1 MNNPVRAK
9 ILVVDDAPLI
19 RGMLVQV
26 LSKYGYEVDTA
37 EDGQQ
42 AIDYFMDH
50 HPDLIL
56 MDADMPVLDGVAA
69 CARIR
74 QLPDAKYLPII
85 IVTSFVEREW
95 VDRAYLAGATD
106 YVTKPV
112 NWDVLRNRIHYI
124 LQAKHAEEA
133 LFDEKEKAQVTL
145 ASIGD
150 GVITTDAQGRVEYM
164 NAVACRLTGWRNKD
178 AEGLPL
184 SHVFSVLDE
193 NSQRPITFPIHRC
206 LEEGKVVELLC
217 NTVLV
222 RHDDHQRFAIE
233 DSAAPIRDRNGY
245 IIGVVLVFHDVT
257 ENRKM
262 TQELSYQAKHDAL
275 TGLYNLHEF
284 KARLDSLLESQN
296 TILQQGTHALVY
308 MDLDQ
313 FKIVN
318 DTCGHEAGDQLLKDV
333 ALLLQRR
340 VESSTGFRRA
350 TLARL
355 GGDEFGLLLEYC
367 ELDAALIVANQLR
380 QEIESFRFFWSDGR
394 QEKGIFTIGISLGLV
409 LITSCSVNRKNLLAM
424 ADAACYAAK
433 NAGRNNVHV
442 YQENDAELLERH
454 KEIKWLTLIN
464 DNLERQHGFE
474 LFYQPIRPLRS
485 ESKGFHCEIFLRMD
499 DQNGNLLPPGA
510 FLSAA
515 ARYNLMPTLDRWVLQ
530 NVLEWLEKTPELI
543 DHVYLLSINVSG
555 YSLGDK
561 NFQASIIERLKKS
574 PVSARKL
581 CFEITE
587 TTAITNLTGAL
598 SFITALKK
606 LGCQFAL
613 DDFGSGMSSFAYL
626 KNLPVDYLKIDGD
639 LIRGIQ
645 KDDIDFAMVKA
656 INDIGHLMSL
666 RTIAESVENEEILQR
681 LQEVNVDYVQG
692 YGIERPHP
700 LREFVL
706 PK

>member
-1 MNNPVRAK
+1 MNNSARAK

-42 AIDYFMDH
+42 AINYFMDH

-95 VDRAYLAGATD
+95 VDRAYAAGATD

-150 GVITTDAQGRVEYM
+150 GVITTDAQGHVEYM
-164 NAVACRLTGWRNKD
+164 NAVACRLTGWRNEE

-184 SHVFSVLDE
+184 SRVFSVLDE
-193 NSQRPITFPIHRC
+193 NSQRPIAFPINRC
-206 LEEGKVVELLC
+206 LEEGKVVELSG

-222 RHDDHQRFAIE
+222 RRDDHQRFAIE

-284 KARLDSLLESQN
+284 KARLDSLLENQMMSV
-296 TILQQGTHALVY
+296 QQGIHALVY

-340 VESSTGFRRA
+340 VEISKGFRRA

-367 ELDAALIVANQLR
+367 ELNTALTVADHLR
-380 QEIESFRFFWSDGR
+380 QEIESFRFFWGDGR
-394 QEKGIFTIGISLGLV
+394 QDKGIFTIGISLGLV
-409 LITSCSVNRKNLLAM
+409 PITSCSVNRKNLLAM

-464 DNLERQHGFE
+464 DNLERRHGFE
-474 LFYQPIRPLRS
+474 LFYQPIRALH
-485 ESKGFHCEIFLRMD
+485 EDNKGLHCEIFLRMD

-530 NVLEWLEKTPELI
+530 NVLEWLEKKSGFM
-543 DHVYLLSINVSG
+543 DAVHLLSINISG

-561 NFQASIIERLKKS
+561 NFQASIIQRLKQS

-598 SFITALKK
+598 SFITALKA

-666 RTIAESVENEEILQR
+666 KTIAESVENEEILQR
-681 LQEVNVDYVQG
+681 LQEVDVDYVQG

-700 LREFVL
+700 LHEFVL
-706 PK
+706 PE